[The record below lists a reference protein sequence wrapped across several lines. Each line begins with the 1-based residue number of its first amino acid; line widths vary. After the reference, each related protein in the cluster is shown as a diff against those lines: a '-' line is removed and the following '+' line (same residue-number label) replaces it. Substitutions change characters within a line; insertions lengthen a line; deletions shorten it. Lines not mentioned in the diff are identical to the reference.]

1 MATEDG
7 FKIEVVGMEP
17 LVKKL
22 NRSQTENLIALN
34 NGLREI
40 GRFMVPAVKAV
51 TPKGARG
58 RLRGRTFFEIKGK
71 GQDMEMKIVQPAKS
85 GMGYFYGGAV
95 RGGTRPH
102 FPPPSALYDWVMVKL
117 GIPMPAARGVAF
129 LIARKISEVGTK
141 PQPYQKEAL
150 KANMQKIQTV
160 VNRIGQKIAI
170 KIAQP

>member
-34 NGLREI
+34 KGLREI
-40 GRFMVPAVKAV
+40 GQFMVPAVKAV
-51 TPKGARG
+51 TPRGASG

-85 GMGYFYGGAV
+85 DKGYYYGGAV

-117 GIPMPAARGVAF
+117 GVPMPAARGVAF

-150 KANMQKIQTV
+150 KANMTKIQNV
-160 VNRIGQKIAI
+160 VNGIGQKIAI